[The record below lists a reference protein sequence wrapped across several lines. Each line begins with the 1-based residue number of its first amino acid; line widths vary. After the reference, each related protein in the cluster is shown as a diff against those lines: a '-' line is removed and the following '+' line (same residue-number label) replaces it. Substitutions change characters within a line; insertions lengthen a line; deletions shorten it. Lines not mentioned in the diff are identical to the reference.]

1 MTSAKLGAAVMSLLL
16 IMYIVLVGERA
27 VAMIQSGVTAGVIM
41 GSTLLVLPLLG
52 AWLIIAELRFGL
64 RIEALGRRIEQEG
77 AWPQFDF
84 ELRPSGR
91 VVRSSAQAAFDKYR
105 DEAQGKPEDFHSW
118 FNLGLVYDAAGDRR
132 RARAAMRKALSLAK
146 LA

>member
-1 MTSAKLGAAVMSLLL
+1 
-16 IMYIVLVGERA
+16 
-27 VAMIQSGVTAGVIM
+27 M

-52 AWLIIAELRFGL
+52 AWLIFAELRFGL
-64 RIEALGRRIEQEG
+64 RIEALGRRIEQAG

-91 VVRSSAQAAFDKYR
+91 VVRSSAQAAFEKYR
-105 DEAQGKPEDFHSW
+105 DEAQAQPEDFHSW